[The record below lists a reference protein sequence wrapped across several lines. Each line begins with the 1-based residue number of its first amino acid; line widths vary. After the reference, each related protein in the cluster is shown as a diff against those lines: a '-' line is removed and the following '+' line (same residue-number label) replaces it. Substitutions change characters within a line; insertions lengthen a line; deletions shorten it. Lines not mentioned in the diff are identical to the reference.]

1 MMKLSQLRNLVA
13 IVEAGTVRKAAKNL
27 NLSQSSLTKSI
38 QQLEDQLGVELLHRG
53 ARGIAPT
60 AAGQVLVARS
70 KTIDAELRHARSDI
84 EAMRGATFGEIRV
97 SASPTVAMGLL
108 PQAVAAFQHSRPR
121 VSFFIQEGVY
131 PDILPDVR
139 TGALDFAI
147 CLIPGRPRDETLKF
161 DSLVE
166 DRVVPAVRADHPLI
180 CARRLDLSDL
190 LDLNWIIYRRSHTGL
205 DIFEQTFIANGLTP
219 PASRVECN
227 SFACALA
234 MVEKGNYATLVPSQ
248 IFAGSRRPSSIAPVP
263 LDSPMPTW
271 EVAVISRGPQELSA
285 VCRAFLEELRRVA
298 ATFGITKPPAPA
310 RSPGPALMHAR
321 AGRN

>member
-1 MMKLSQLRNLVA
+1 MKLSQLRNLVA

-60 AAGQVLVARS
+60 AAGQILVARS

-147 CLIPGRPRDETLKF
+147 CLIPERPRDETLKF

-219 PASRVECN
+219 PSSPVECN

-234 MVEKGNYATLVPSQ
+234 MVEQGNYATLVPSQ
-248 IFAGSRRPSSIAPVP
+248 IFAGSRKPSSIAPVP

-298 ATFGITKPPAPA
+298 ATFGLAKPPAPA
-310 RSPGPALMHAR
+310 RSRTPALVQAR
-321 AGRN
+321 AGRS